1 MILLI
6 FFSSLVEDKN
16 SFIYSLLTNISIG
29 LMISIIISLI
39 NSTHKR
45 WLNKK
50 KKELTKILY
59 QYDNLKKAYNK
70 INYIIINEEIKEK
83 SKFVT
88 EFCMMNNAL
97 KDFIKNTENIKS
109 IKSIDIYHRLL
120 DFEKEIFDFS
130 LEIYRRGFVKY
141 VMDQTSDEEI
151 STLQRYVIRLGYWI
165 DQLDLGISK
174 IEYGY
179 SLDIKKMK
187 NKTL

>member
-1 MILLI
+1 MI
-6 FFSSLVEDKN
+6 
-16 SFIYSLLTNISIG
+16 
-29 LMISIIISLI
+29 
-39 NSTHKR
+39 
-45 WLNKK
+45 
-50 KKELTKILY
+50 IL
-59 QYDNLKKAYNK
+59 KAYNK

-130 LEIYRRGFVKY
+130 SEIYRRGFVKY